1 MVDYTVAGVEGGVC
15 APRGFRAAGV
25 DAGLV
30 PGQGPDLAL
39 IVSQQTS
46 AAAGRFTV
54 HPFAAAPVRWSR
66 ERLRA
71 GAARAVLVHAGS
83 ANAATGADGDA
94 DAAALAARCA
104 AAIGCPPGEVLL
116 LGTGTIGVRLAV
128 GDAAEAAEKAAAALG
143 RRGSG
148 EVAKALAASGG
159 TAREHAVAVAW
170 AEGEVRIGGVA
181 KASVPF
187 APAFGEFRS
196 TGGAASAPPDPPGAG
211 GAPPDPSAG
220 PPGPPRPDRPA
231 PSATT
236 LAVLTT
242 DATVDPGLLDGLLG
256 RALARSFER
265 VMVDQAPGMA
275 DGAILLANATAAAP
289 TLRAGSDGAAAFEA
303 ALAQLCESLAEGLA
317 LRVPGT
323 GKLVVV
329 TVHGAAEHTGALAA
343 ARAVAGSVALRAA
356 LAGGVAAWPAVLDAL
371 ATARVELDPQR
382 VGVRFGPVTVVAGGQ
397 AAPHDERAAA
407 AVVAKSQVDLAVDLG
422 VGPAAATVT
431 TTDLPAEALGRH
443 TR

>member
-25 DAGLV
+25 DAGLT
-30 PGQGPDLAL
+30 PGQGPDLGL

-54 HPFAAAPVRWSR
+54 HPFASAPVRWSR
-66 ERLRA
+66 ERLLA
-71 GAARAVLVHAGS
+71 GTARAVLVHAGS
-83 ANAATGADGDA
+83 ANAATGPDGDA

-116 LGTGTIGVRLAV
+116 LGTGAVGIRLAV

-170 AEGEVRIGGVA
+170 SEGEVRIGGVA

-187 APAFGEFRS
+187 APAF
-196 TGGAASAPPDPPGAG
+196 A
-211 GAPPDPSAG
+211 DPSG
-220 PPGPPRPDRPA
+220 P

-236 LAVLTT
+236 LVVLTS
-242 DATVDPGLLDGLLG
+242 DATVGPALLDGLLG
-256 RALARSFER
+256 RAVARSFER

-289 TLRAGSDGAAAFEA
+289 TLRAGSDGAAAFES

-317 LRVPGT
+317 LRVPGAR
-323 GKLVVV
+323 KLVVV

-343 ARAVAGSVALRAA
+343 ARAVAGSVALRAS
-356 LAGGVAAWPAVLDAL
+356 LAAGLAAWPAVLDAL
-371 ATARVELDPQR
+371 ATARVELDPDQ

-431 TTDLPAEALGRH
+431 TTDLPPEALGRH
-443 TR
+443 TG

>member
-25 DAGLV
+25 DAGLT

-39 IVSQQTS
+39 VVSQQTS

-54 HPFAAAPVRWSR
+54 HPFASAPVRWSR
-66 ERLRA
+66 ERLLA
-71 GAARAVLVHAGS
+71 GVARAVLVHAGS
-83 ANAATGADGDA
+83 ANAATGPDGEA

-104 AAIGCPPGEVLL
+104 AAIGCPAAEVLL
-116 LGTGTIGVRLAV
+116 LGTGAIGTRLTV

-143 RRGSG
+143 RRGSS

-170 AEGEVRIGGVA
+170 SEGEVRIGGVA

-187 APAFGEFRS
+187 APAF
-196 TGGAASAPPDPPGAG
+196 ADPPV
-211 GAPPDPSAG
+211 PPT
-220 PPGPPRPDRPA
+220 
-231 PSATT
+231 ATT
-236 LAVLTT
+236 LVVLTT
-242 DATVDPGLLDGLLG
+242 DATVGPELLDGLLG
-256 RALARSFER
+256 RAVARSFER

-275 DGAILLANATAAAP
+275 DGAVLLANATAAAP
-289 TLRAGSDGAAAFEA
+289 TLRAGSDGAAAFES

-317 LRVPGT
+317 LRVPGAR
-323 GKLVVV
+323 KLVVV

-343 ARAVAGSVALRAA
+343 ARAVAGSVALRAS
-356 LAGGVAAWPAVLDAL
+356 LAVGVAAWPAVLDAL
-371 ATARVELDPQR
+371 ATARVELDPDR

-431 TTDLPAEALGRH
+431 TTDLPPEALGRH
-443 TR
+443 TG

>member
-25 DAGLV
+25 DAGLTH
-30 PGQGPDLAL
+30 GHGPDLAL

-54 HPFAAAPVRWSR
+54 HPFASAPVRWSR
-66 ERLRA
+66 ERLQA

-83 ANAATGADGDA
+83 ANAATGPDGEA

-104 AAIGCPPGEVLL
+104 AAIGCQPAEVLL
-116 LGTGTIGVRLAV
+116 LGTGAVGTRLAV

-170 AEGEVRIGGVA
+170 SEGEVRIGGVA

-187 APAFGEFRS
+187 APAF
-196 TGGAASAPPDPPGAG
+196 ADPAAPPT
-211 GAPPDPSAG
+211 
-220 PPGPPRPDRPA
+220 
-231 PSATT
+231 ATT
-236 LAVLTT
+236 LVVLTT

-256 RALARSFER
+256 RAVARSFER

-275 DGAILLANATAAAP
+275 DAAVLLANATAAAP
-289 TLRAGSDGAAAFEA
+289 TLRAGSDGAAAFES

-317 LRVPGT
+317 LRVPGAR
-323 GKLVVV
+323 KLVVV

-343 ARAVAGSVALRAA
+343 ARAVAGSVALRAS
-356 LAGGVAAWPAVLDAL
+356 LAAGVASWPAVLDAL
-371 ATARVELDPQR
+371 ATARVELDPER

-431 TTDLPAEALGRH
+431 TTDLPPEALARH
-443 TR
+443 T

>member
-25 DAGLV
+25 DAGLT

-39 IVSQQTS
+39 VVSQQTS

-54 HPFAAAPVRWSR
+54 HPFASAPVRWSR
-66 ERLRA
+66 ERLAA

-83 ANAATGADGDA
+83 ANAATGPDGEA

-104 AAIGCPPGEVLL
+104 AAIGCPPAEVLL
-116 LGTGTIGVRLAV
+116 LGTGAIGTRLAV

-170 AEGEVRIGGVA
+170 SEGEVRIGGVA

-187 APAFGEFRS
+187 APAFADP
-196 TGGAASAPPDPPGAG
+196 TAP
-211 GAPPDPSAG
+211 
-220 PPGPPRPDRPA
+220 

-236 LAVLTT
+236 LVVLTT

-256 RALARSFER
+256 RAVARSFER

-289 TLRAGSDGAAAFEA
+289 TLRAGSDGAAAFES

-317 LRVPGT
+317 LRVPGAR
-323 GKLVVV
+323 KLVVV
-329 TVHGAAEHTGALAA
+329 TVHGAAGHTGALAA
-343 ARAVAGSVALRAA
+343 ARAVAGSVALRAG
-356 LAGGVAAWPAVLDAL
+356 LAAGVAAWPAVLDAL
-371 ATARVELDPQR
+371 ATARVELDPDR

-422 VGPAAATVT
+422 VGDAAATVT
-431 TTDLPAEALGRH
+431 TTDLPPEALARH
-443 TR
+443 GP

>member
-25 DAGLV
+25 DAGLT

-46 AAAGRFTV
+46 AAAGRFTD
-54 HPFAAAPVRWSR
+54 HPFASAPVRWSR
-66 ERLRA
+66 ERLLA
-71 GAARAVLVHAGS
+71 GVARAVLVHAGS
-83 ANAATGADGDA
+83 ANAATGPDGEA

-104 AAIGCPPGEVLL
+104 AAIGCPPAEVLL
-116 LGTGTIGVRLAV
+116 LGTGAIGTRLAV

-170 AEGEVRIGGVA
+170 SEGEVRIGGVA

-187 APAFGEFRS
+187 APAFADP
-196 TGGAASAPPDPPGAG
+196 TAPPT
-211 GAPPDPSAG
+211 
-220 PPGPPRPDRPA
+220 
-231 PSATT
+231 ATT
-236 LAVLTT
+236 LVVLTT

-256 RALARSFER
+256 RAVARSFER

-275 DGAILLANATAAAP
+275 DGAVLLANATAAAP
-289 TLRAGSDGAAAFEA
+289 TLRAGSDGAAAFES

-317 LRVPGT
+317 LRVPGAR
-323 GKLVVV
+323 KLVVV

-343 ARAVAGSVALRAA
+343 ARAVAGSVALRAS
-356 LAGGVAAWPAVLDAL
+356 LAAGVAAWPAVLDAL
-371 ATARVELDPQR
+371 ATARVELDPDR

-431 TTDLPAEALGRH
+431 TTDLPPEALGRH